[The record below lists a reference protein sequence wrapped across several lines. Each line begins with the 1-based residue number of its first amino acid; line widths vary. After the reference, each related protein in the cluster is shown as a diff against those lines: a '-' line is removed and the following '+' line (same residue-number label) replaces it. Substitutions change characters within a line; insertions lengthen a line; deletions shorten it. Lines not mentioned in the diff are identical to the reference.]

1 MNKNIFTFVS
11 KTRQFCVKVLI
22 ISALLSMIIPQSFGH
37 DWEPPTK
44 KYALTW
50 EVSQLFF
57 GGLKSGFDF
66 HVQGRNWIQVTP
78 TLYLFPGVSSYE
90 TDIWDDGYYYND
102 RYSSDFLIKSAPG
115 FGIGAN
121 YKRFLHRHEFIY
133 CHGGVDYSYRKV
145 DFHSYD
151 FFPYIEDG
159 VTYYVF
165 DKQSQN
171 QNFNRFSV
179 TACFGVQ
186 APMEHGFYVDAYV
199 GIGYQYAFYDKNK
212 PALNKDIFDYG
223 YRGFIPSFGFRLGV
237 AFGNR

>member
-1 MNKNIFTFVS
+1 MNKNNFTLVS
-11 KTRQFCVKVLI
+11 KTNLFCVKVFV
-22 ISALLSMIIPQSFGH
+22 ISALLSQIVPRTYGH

-66 HVQGRNWIQVTP
+66 HVKSRNWIQITP
-78 TLYLFPGVSSYE
+78 ALYLFPGVGSYNE
-90 TDIWDDGYYYND
+90 FGSDGYYNG
-102 RYSSDFLIKSAPG
+102 SGKDFIVNSVQGL
-115 FGIGAN
+115 GIGAN
-121 YKRFLHRHEFIY
+121 FKRFLHRHEFIY
-133 CHGGVDYSYRKV
+133 CHGGIDYSYRKV

-151 FFPYIEDG
+151 YFPFFEDDLPF
-159 VTYYVF
+159 YVYE
-165 DKQSQN
+165 KRGQK

-199 GIGYQYAFYDKNK
+199 GVGYQYAFYNKNK

-223 YRGFIPSFGFRLGV
+223 YRGFVPSFGFRLGV
-237 AFGNR
+237 AFGKRSD